1 MEIVILL
8 IALVVLALLGLF
20 LWWLLVTTEGVY
32 LGRRVVVWLYDVY
45 ARRYDRIKG
54 YDTTIEA
61 ATIGRPVLHALIDV
75 PAPLVLDV
83 ATGTA
88 RTHLALLGQPAFN
101 GHVIGLDYSRKML
114 TMAAQKIAPFSHRAA
129 LIYQPA
135 EALPFDD
142 ETFDAVLCLEALE
155 FMDDDDVVVAELVR
169 VLRPGGLLL
178 ITNRKGVQARLMPGK
193 TQSGK
198 TAVERL
204 TRRFGMEPVILH
216 PWQVEYDLIW
226 AFKAN
231 EAPPAPEHALEAIL
245 RCPGCG
251 KRCLQRT
258 DNAHLT
264 CIQCATQVPVGAD
277 GVIEYANAQVNIKST
292 KTSTLQTTQEN

>member
-1 MEIVILL
+1 VEIVILL
-8 IALVVLALLGLF
+8 IAVVVLIVVGAF

-54 YDTTIEA
+54 YDTAVEA
-61 ATIGRPVLHALIDV
+61 ATIGRPMLHALLDV

-101 GHVIGLDYSRKML
+101 GHVIGLDYSRRML
-114 TMAAQKIAPFSHRAA
+114 TMAASKIAPLGHRAA

-135 EALPFDD
+135 EVLPFDD
-142 ETFDAVLCLEALE
+142 ETFDAVTCLEALE
-155 FMDDDDVVVAELVR
+155 FMDDDDVVLAEIVR

-178 ITNRKGVQARLMPGK
+178 TTNRKGGQARMMPGK

-198 TAVERL
+198 EAVARL
-204 TRRFGMEPVILH
+204 SSKFGLEPVVLT

-226 AFKAN
+226 AYKADA
-231 EAPPAPEHALEAIL
+231 APPAPEHALEAIL
-245 RCPGCG
+245 RCPGCC
-251 KRCLQRT
+251 KRSLQRT
-258 DNAHLT
+258 DNTRLV
-264 CIQCATQVPVGAD
+264 CGECATQIPIGAD
-277 GVIEYANAQVNIKST
+277 GVIEYANAKTTVNAN
-292 KTSTLQTTQEN
+292 TLQTSREN